1 MSSEPS
7 RRKVLGMAGAALASA
22 ATTRA
27 TRADAAASARPA
39 DEPFGYCLNTST
51 ISGANLGIVG
61 EVDIAAKAGYQAIEP
76 WVRTIDAYVKKG
88 DSLSDLRKK
97 ISDSGLLVADAIAF
111 SPWLIDDDAKRAAG
125 MEQMKRD
132 MDVVAQIGGKHIAAP
147 AIGATDLPIIDLHK
161 AAERYRAL
169 LELGEKIGV
178 QPLIELWGHSKNL
191 SRLSE
196 VVFVAIESARPDAS
210 MLLDIYHLYK
220 GGNDFAGLRQ
230 INGASLHLIHT
241 NDYPAT
247 PDRAHVTDAH
257 RVYPGDGIAPLK
269 EIFNDLRDNGF
280 RGYLSLELFNRD
292 YWKQNPLK
300 VAQTGIASTCTPIP
314 IPTPIIPTPDDG
326 SVFSPPSH
334 NPPTEDECHVE
345 KTDTSVQLS
354 FSPLPITHRC
364 AHTNTAAG
372 VSTAPQ
378 ER

>member
-7 RRKVLGMAGAALASA
+7 RRKVLGMAGAALA
-22 ATTRA
+22 T
-27 TRADAAASARPA
+27 AASARRARGANPAANPVAAARPA

-51 ISGANLGIVG
+51 ISGANLGILS
-61 EVDIAAKAGYQAIEP
+61 EVEIAAKAGYQAIEP

-88 DSLSDLRKK
+88 GSLSDLRKK
-97 ISDSGLLVADAIAF
+97 IGDSGLVVADAIAF
-111 SPWLIDDDAKRAAG
+111 SPWLIEDDAKRAAG

-132 MDVVAQIGGKHIAAP
+132 MDVVAQIGGKQIAAP

-169 LELGEKIGV
+169 LELGETMGV

-196 VVFVAIESARPDAS
+196 VTFIAIESARPDAS

-230 INGASLHLIHT
+230 INGGALHLVHT

-247 PDRAHVTDAH
+247 PDRAHVTDAN
-257 RVYPGDGIAPLK
+257 RVYPGDGVAPLK
-269 EIFNDLRDNGF
+269 EIFRDLRDNGF

-300 VAQTGIASTCTPIP
+300 VAQTGIKKMREA
-314 IPTPIIPTPDDG
+314 
-326 SVFSPPSH
+326 V
-334 NPPTEDECHVE
+334 
-345 KTDTSVQLS
+345 K
-354 FSPLPITHRC
+354 
-364 AHTNTAAG
+364 AG
-372 VSTAPQ
+372 LT
-378 ER
+378 